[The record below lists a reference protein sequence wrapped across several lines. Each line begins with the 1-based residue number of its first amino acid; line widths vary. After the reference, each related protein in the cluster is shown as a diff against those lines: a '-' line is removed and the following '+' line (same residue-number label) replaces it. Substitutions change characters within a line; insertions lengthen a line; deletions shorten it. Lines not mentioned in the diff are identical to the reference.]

1 MTEKK
6 QLRYARKPITSTG
19 LLLKG
24 ESSWMI
30 KIQNISASGLFI
42 TSSKTLAL
50 KQNDHCQIEMK
61 LDENEQLIIDVV
73 VSRVAEG
80 GYGLKFTNLPLDKQI
95 SLWEIL
101 GPHVDIIEK

>member
-19 LLLKG
+19 LLLKDEG
-24 ESSWMI
+24 SWLI
-30 KIQNISASGLFI
+30 KIKNLSASGLFI
-42 TSSKTLAL
+42 ITSSTLEL

-73 VSRVAEG
+73 VSRVAED

-95 SLWEIL
+95 PLWEIL